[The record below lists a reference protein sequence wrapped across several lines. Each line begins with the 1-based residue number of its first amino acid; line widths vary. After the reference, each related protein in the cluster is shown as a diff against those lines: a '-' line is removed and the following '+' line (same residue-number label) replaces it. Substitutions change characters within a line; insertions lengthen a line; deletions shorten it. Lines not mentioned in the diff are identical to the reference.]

1 MQQSALPNWEELV
14 SIYKD
19 YNGTIVDF
27 CKIHNINKNSFYYYR
42 KKLGAINNNA
52 PSSTFRKIE
61 VNHTTSTEVT
71 TLSRPNMI
79 IINIGNATMTIPD
92 TVDTRTLTTIMKAVV
107 SC

>member
-1 MQQSALPNWEELV
+1 MQNTLPNWEEL
-14 SIYKD
+14 IRIHKD
-19 YNGTIVDF
+19 YEGTIIDF

-42 KKLGAINNNA
+42 KKFGAVNKRA
-52 PSSTFRKIE
+52 TSSTFRKIE

-79 IINIGNATMTIPD
+79 IITIGNATMTITD
-92 TVDTRTLTTIMKAVV
+92 TIDTRTLTTIMKALA